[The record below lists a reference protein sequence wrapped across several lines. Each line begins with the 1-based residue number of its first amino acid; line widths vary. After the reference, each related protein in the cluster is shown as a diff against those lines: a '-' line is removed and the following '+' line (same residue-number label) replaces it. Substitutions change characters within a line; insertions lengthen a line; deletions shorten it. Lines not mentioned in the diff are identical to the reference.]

1 MLNKNMTAIS
11 EAVSRQALSLKPCI
25 ASRFVEAQIESQM
38 RESFSAMAD
47 DMIINGEE
55 PPETEPLTLEAI
67 CEAVDRLG
75 LGRNP
80 SNPFP
85 PEHALHDAWRF
96 ADSLKF
102 RRAMEYPS

>member
-11 EAVSRQALSLKPCI
+11 EAVSQQALSLKPCI
-25 ASRFVEAQIESQM
+25 VSSIVQTQIESQM

-55 PPETEPLTLEAI
+55 PPEVEPLTLEAI
-67 CEAVDRLG
+67 CEAADRLG
-75 LGRNP
+75 LGRKP

-85 PEHALHDAWRF
+85 PEHVLHDAWRF
-96 ADSLKF
+96 ADSVKY
-102 RRAMEYPS
+102 RRVVEYPS